1 MRSYRLLS
9 ALIAPFIPLWLALRR
24 LRGKEDAKRLPERLG
39 TYKTPRPAGKLLWLH
54 AASVGEATSIL
65 PLLQKIRIQYPELR
79 LLLTT
84 GTVTSA
90 QLMQKRLPAGVIH
103 QFAPVDTP
111 QATEQF
117 IRHWRPDVALWV
129 ESEFW
134 PNLIASAH
142 HKHCYMGVINGRMSE
157 RSFQA
162 WQKRP
167 RMIRDML
174 ACFDVVIAQSGEDA
188 ARLQALGAGDV
199 RTVGNLKYDA
209 PPLPCDEAELLRL
222 KTATQTHTA
231 WLAASTHL
239 GEEKIVVETHRR
251 LAATYPN
258 LLTIIAPRHPER
270 GKAIA
275 HEIKDLK
282 VALRSQRQPIAPDTQ
297 VYIADTMGELGMFY
311 RLSEIA
317 FMGGSL
323 VNHGGQNPLEPARLS
338 CGIVTGPYTH
348 NFSDIYRELEEN
360 GGCIRI
366 NNGEALAKEVGALL
380 GDYAALHHL
389 QGQALAWVKS
399 QTGATDRLMD
409 MLSPLFSPRKKL

>member
-9 ALIAPFIPLWLALRR
+9 TLVAPIIPLWLMLRR

-39 TYKTPRPAGKLLWLH
+39 ICKTPRPAGKLLWLH

-65 PLLQKIRIQYPELR
+65 PLLQKVHRRYPELR

-90 QLMQKRLPAGVIH
+90 RLMQKRLPAGAIH
-103 QFAPVDTP
+103 QFAPIDTP
-111 QATEQF
+111 QATAQF
-117 IRHWRPDVALWV
+117 IRHWRPDVSLWV

-134 PNLIASAH
+134 PNLIDAVRRA
-142 HKHCYMGVINGRMSE
+142 HCYMGVINGRMSE

-167 RMIRDML
+167 AMIRDML
-174 ACFDVVIAQSGEDA
+174 ACFDIVIAQSREDA
-188 ARLQALGAGDV
+188 ARLQALGASDV
-199 RTVGNLKYDA
+199 RCVGNLKYDA
-209 PPLPCDEAELLRL
+209 VALPCDEAELLRL
-222 KTATQTHTA
+222 KTAIGA
-231 WLAASTHL
+231 RPVWLAASTHP
-239 GEEKIVVETHRR
+239 GEEKIAAQTHRR
-251 LAATYPN
+251 LAAAYPD

-270 GKAIA
+270 GAASA
-275 HEIKDLK
+275 HEIKDLT
-282 VALRSQRQPIAPDTQ
+282 VALRSQRQAITPETQ
-297 VYIADTMGELGMFY
+297 IYIADTMGELGLFY

-338 CGIVTGPYTH
+338 CGIIFGPHTH

-360 GGCIRI
+360 GGGIRI
-366 NNGEALAKEVGALL
+366 AGGESLAAEVGVLL
-380 GDYAALHHL
+380 GDYARLHAM
-389 QGQALAWVKS
+389 QGRARQWVESQA
-399 QTGATDRLMD
+399 GATDRLMD
-409 MLSPLFSPRKKL
+409 MLSPLFAPRKKS